1 MENPKPAPLL
11 EDLGGEE
18 GIQRWMELFYQRIAA
33 HDLLAPLFTADIT
46 VSRDKQVAFMTE
58 FFGGPPR
65 YSERYG
71 KAFLRFKHRHVRI
84 GRPERDA
91 WMELLMATLM
101 ETGAEKPLAAEVERR
116 VAVMADAMINHQPDK
131 KDAYYFN

>member
-18 GIQRWMELFYQRIAA
+18 GIQRWMERFYQRIAA

-101 ETGAEKPLAAEVERR
+101 ETGADQPLAVEVERR
-116 VAVMADAMINHQPDK
+116 VAVMADAMINHKPEK

>member
-18 GIQRWMELFYQRIAA
+18 GIQRWMERFYERIAA
-33 HDLLAPLFTADIT
+33 HDLLAPLFTSDIA

-101 ETGAEKPLAAEVERR
+101 ETGADQPLAVEVERR
-116 VAVMADAMINHQPDK
+116 VAVMADAMINHKPEK

>member
-11 EDLGGEE
+11 EELGGEA
-18 GIQRWMELFYQRIAA
+18 GIQRWMERFYERIAA
-33 HDLLAPLFTADIT
+33 HELLAPLFTADIT

-71 KAFLRFKHRHVRI
+71 KAFLRFKHRHLRI

-91 WMELLMATLM
+91 WMGLLMTTLK
-101 ETGAEKPLAAEVERR
+101 ETGAEQPLAAEVERR
-116 VAVMADAMINHQPDK
+116 VTPLADAMINHHPEK

>member
-11 EDLGGEE
+11 EELGGEE
-18 GIQRWMELFYQRIAA
+18 GIQRWMERFYQRIAA

-101 ETGAEKPLAAEVERR
+101 ETGADQPLAVEVERR
-116 VAVMADAMINHQPDK
+116 VAVMADAMINHKPEK